1 MIKITFLGTSDAVPT
16 AERNHTSLLLTYG
29 GENVMIDCGEGTQR
43 QIRKAGLNP
52 CKITRLL
59 ISHWHGDHVL
69 GIPGLLQTLSL
80 SGYNKTLHVYGPEGT
95 KKSMKEILKI
105 FGFTGECKMKVE
117 EVSGKFLDEKDFS
130 LEAKPMT
137 HNVPCNAYSFTKKG
151 RLRIDKT
158 ALKKTGLPNGPLLKD
173 LKQGKNVSFGGKKYS
188 AKNLTFMDEDKKI
201 SFILDTTFNSRILSF
216 VRNSDLMIS
225 ESSFADDLK
234 EKARE
239 YGHMTATQ
247 VAKTA
252 GKGDVGKLALIHVSQ
267 RYDGKRKEIL
277 SEAKKFH
284 KNTVIA
290 EDLDVIEI

>member
-1 MIKITFLGTSDAVPT
+1 MVKVTFLGTSDAVPT
-16 AERNHTSLLLTYG
+16 AERNHTSMLLTFG

-95 KKSMKEILKI
+95 KKSMKAILKI
-105 FGFTGECKMKVE
+105 FGPAEECRMKVE
-117 EVSGKFLDEKDFS
+117 EVSGKFLDEEDFF
-130 LEAKPMT
+130 LEARPMT

-151 RLRIDKT
+151 KLRIDKA
-158 ALKKTGLPNGPLLKD
+158 ALKKTGLPNGPPLKD
-173 LKQGKNVSFGGKKYS
+173 LKLGKNVSFEGEKYL
-188 AKNLTFMDEDKKI
+188 AKNLTFKERDKKI
-201 SFILDTTFNSRILSF
+201 SFVLDTSFNSGMPPF

-225 ESSFADDLK
+225 ESSFADDLR
-234 EKARE
+234 ERARE
-239 YGHMTATQ
+239 HGHMTAAQ
-247 VAKTA
+247 VAKIA
-252 GKGDVGKLALIHVSQ
+252 GKGGVGKLVLIHVSQ
-267 RYDGKRKEIL
+267 RYDGRRKEIL

-284 KNTVIA
+284 ENTVIA
-290 EDLDVIEI
+290 EDLDVIEA